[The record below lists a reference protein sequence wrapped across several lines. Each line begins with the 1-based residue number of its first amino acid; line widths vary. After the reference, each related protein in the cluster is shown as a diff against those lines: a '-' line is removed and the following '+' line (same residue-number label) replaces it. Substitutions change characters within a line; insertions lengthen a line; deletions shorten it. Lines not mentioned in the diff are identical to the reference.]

1 MRSFMHHILLLA
13 CLGFAFQTSVAQH
26 HSSISASY
34 NPETHQLLVQ
44 QELTYVNQSSDTL
57 NKIVLYDWNHAY
69 SDKNSELGKRFSDEF
84 VRRFHFAPK
93 KELGYT
99 QIKAVQTA
107 SGQNLNWNRLS
118 EGIELLEI
126 NLITRLHPGAS
137 TVVKMQYVLQFPY
150 EEFTHYGWNSKD
162 DLAAWDCFLSPAVYE
177 NHQFITYTN
186 ANLDDAALASSSY
199 ALAIQVPE
207 NYSVVSN
214 LDELKTTTTSAQFSG
229 TNRKQLSLSIQKK
242 SNFTAQTINGLTV
255 ITNIKSSNKKQAE
268 KEAAI
273 AQIVSYV
280 QERIG
285 QYPYK
290 TITVTQAD
298 YDRNPFYGLNQL
310 PSFISPFSTD
320 LLFELQFLKT
330 YTKNFLRSSLQLDFR
345 KDHWVVDAIQLYT
358 MMNYMTRY
366 HPEVKM
372 MGNLNRFAVLRS
384 YRLINM
390 DFNEQYAYYYLI
402 MARLN
407 LDQALGET
415 KDRYLRFNEKI
426 AMKYKAGLALKYL
439 DSYTNYLT
447 VSPSI
452 QSFYSKAIQ
461 QYCHASDFEQLL
473 RAQSAQNLDWFFNS
487 LINSNQSIDYR
498 FSKSKK
504 KADTL
509 ELTLQNKTGTAA
521 PIPVYG
527 LKNKKVVY
535 YEWFQTAAR
544 DTTFTVPRSLADTWV
559 INYKNEVPEF
569 NTRNNWL
576 RTQSLLG
583 NNRPFKFTLMK
594 DIEDPKYN
602 QLLFVPTVE
611 FNLYDGI
618 APGLRLHNKTVLAK
632 PIVFDVNPMYATLK
646 RTVIGHFS
654 VMVNEFQKNGNPF
667 QTIYGMSGAYFHY
680 APDASYSKLNP
691 FVTFYFRE
699 PDLRDNHRKMFTLR
713 YNKVHKEVSSYVFN
727 PIQNYEIY
735 SLKYVDVK
743 SEINH
748 TLQFSSG
755 AHLSN
760 EIGKLS
766 TEIQYREM
774 YAHNR
779 QIKFRWFTGA
789 FLFNKNPTNYF
800 DFGLSNP
807 NDYLFEYDFFG
818 RSETGGLFSQ
828 QYFMADGGFKSKI
841 APFSCRRWMS
851 TVNVSA
857 TIWNWVDYYHDFGV
871 LENNQSKMDVVYDGG
886 ISLSLVPDYF
896 ELFLPVYSSNGWDI
910 TEPQYAQSI
919 RFTFTFT
926 PKILFSLFTRKWF

>member
-13 CLGFAFQTSVAQH
+13 CLGLAFQTSVAQH

-34 NPETHQLLVQ
+34 NTETHQLLVQ

-93 KELGYT
+93 KELGFT
-99 QIKAVQTA
+99 QINTVQTA
-107 SGQNLNWNRLS
+107 SGQNLSWNRLP
-118 EGIELLEI
+118 EGIELLEV

-150 EEFTHYGWNSKD
+150 EEFTHYGWNNKG
-162 DLAAWDCFLSPAVYE
+162 DLAAWDCFLSPAEYE
-177 NHQFITYTN
+177 NHQFIAYTN

-229 TNRKQLSLSIQKK
+229 TARKQLSLSIQKK

-255 ITNIKSSNKKQAE
+255 ITNIKSSTKKQAE

-330 YTKNFLRSSLQLDFR
+330 YTNNFLRSSLQLDFR

-390 DFNEQYAYYYLI
+390 DFNEQYAYYFLI

-407 LDQALGET
+407 LDQALGDS
-415 KDRYLRFNEKI
+415 KDVYLRFNEKI

-439 DSYTNYLT
+439 DSYTNYVT

-452 QSFYSKAIQ
+452 QSFYSKATQ

-473 RAQSAQNLDWFFNS
+473 RAQSVQNLDWFFNS

-504 KADTL
+504 KADKL

-576 RTQSLLG
+576 KTHSLVG

-646 RTVIGHFS
+646 KTVIGHFS

-748 TLQFSSG
+748 TLQFSYG

-779 QIKFRWFTGA
+779 QIKFRSFTGA
-789 FLFNKNPTNYF
+789 FVYNKNTTNYF

-818 RSETGGLFSQ
+818 RSETSGLFSQ
-828 QYFMADGGFKSKI
+828 QYFMADGGFKSMI
-841 APFSCRRWMS
+841 APFSSSRWMS
-851 TVNVSA
+851 TINVSA
-857 TIWNWVDYYHDFGV
+857 TIWNWIEYYHDFGV
-871 LENNQSKMDVVYDGG
+871 LENKQSKMDVVYDGG

-910 TEPQYAQSI
+910 NSPQYAQNI

>member
-1 MRSFMHHILLLA
+1 MRSVVTYFLLLA
-13 CLGFAFQTSVAQH
+13 CLGFAIQTSFAQH
-26 HSSISASY
+26 SSAISATY
-34 NPETHQLLVQ
+34 TPETHQLLVE
-44 QELTYVNQSSDTL
+44 QELTFVNQTTDTL
-57 NKIVLYDWNHAY
+57 KKIVLYDWNHAY

-99 QIKAVQTA
+99 QINSIQTA
-107 SGQNLNWNRLS
+107 SGQTLS
-118 EGIELLEI
+118 WSRTAEGIELLEV
-126 NLITRLHPGAS
+126 NLITRLLPGAS
-137 TVVKMQYVLQFPY
+137 TILNLAYVLQFPY
-150 EEFTHYGWNSKD
+150 EEFTHYGWNNKN
-162 DLAAWDCFLSPAVYE
+162 DLAAWDCFLSPADYQ
-177 NHQFITYTN
+177 NHQFIAYTN
-186 ANLDDAALASSSY
+186 ANLDDAALAPMNY
-199 ALAIQVPE
+199 NLTVKTPE
-207 NYSVVSN
+207 NYSVVCN
-214 LDELKTTTTSAQFSG
+214 LDELQTSSTSVQFSG
-229 TNRKQLSLSIQKK
+229 TNRKQLSLSIQKT
-242 SNFTAQTINGLTV
+242 STFSSHTHHGITV
-255 ITNIKSSNKKQAE
+255 YTNLKGNPKFATQNA
-268 KEAAI
+268 AAI
-273 AQIVSYV
+273 AQIMGYLN
-280 QERIG
+280 ERIG
-285 QYPYK
+285 NYPHK
-290 TITVTQAD
+290 TLTVTQAD
-298 YDRNPFYGLNQL
+298 YERNPFYGLNQL
-310 PSFISPFSTD
+310 PSFISPFSAD

-330 YTKNFLRSSLQLDFR
+330 YTNNFLRSSMQLDFR

-372 MGNLNRFAVLRS
+372 MGNLNRFAILRS

-390 DFNEQYAYYYLI
+390 DFNEQYAYYFLI

-407 LDQALGET
+407 LDQSLGEP

-426 AMKYKAGLALKYL
+426 AMKYKAGLALNYL
-439 DSYTNYLT
+439 DSYTNYLSVT
-447 VSPSI
+447 PSI
-452 QSFYSKAIQ
+452 QEFYSTSTTSKRSAL
-461 QYCHASDFEQLL
+461 DFEN
-473 RAQSAQNLDWFFNS
+473 NLKSRSTKSIDWFFS
-487 LINSNQSIDYR
+487 ELIQSNHSIDYT

-504 KADTL
+504 KGDSIQV
-509 ELTLQNKTGTAA
+509 TLQNKSGTAV

-535 YEWFQTAAR
+535 YEWFQSAAR
-544 DTTFTVPRSLADTWV
+544 DTTFTVPKSFADTWV

-576 RTQSLLG
+576 RTKSLLG

-611 FNLYDGI
+611 FNLYDGV

-646 RTVIGHFS
+646 KTVIGHFS
-654 VMVNEFQKNGNPF
+654 VMVNEFQQNGNPF

-691 FVTFYFRE
+691 FVSFYFRE
-699 PDLRDNHRKMFTLR
+699 PDLRDNHRKMLTVR
-713 YNKVHKEVSSYVFN
+713 YNKVHKEVSNYVFN
-727 PIQNYEIY
+727 PIQNYEIL
-735 SLKYVDVK
+735 SLKYMDVK

-755 AHLSN
+755 AHVSN

-789 FLFNKNPTNYF
+789 FLYNKNPTNYF

-828 QYFMADGGFKSKI
+828 QYFLADGGFKSKI
-841 APFSCRRWMS
+841 APFSSRRWMS
-851 TVNVSA
+851 TINLSA
-857 TIWNWVDYYHDFGV
+857 TIWNWIEFYHDFGA
-871 LENNQSKMDVVYDGG
+871 LENNQSKMDMVYDGG

-910 TEPQYAQSI
+910 SQPQYAQSI

>member
-13 CLGFAFQTSVAQH
+13 CLGLAFQTSVAQH

-93 KELGYT
+93 KELGFT
-99 QIKAVQTA
+99 QINAVQTA
-107 SGQNLNWNRLS
+107 SGQNLSWNRLP
-118 EGIELLEI
+118 EGIELLEV

-162 DLAAWDCFLSPAVYE
+162 DLAVWDCFLSPAQYE
-177 NHQFITYTN
+177 NHQFIAYTN
-186 ANLDDAALASSSY
+186 ANLDDAALATCSY

-242 SNFTAQTINGLTV
+242 STFTVHNHQGLTV
-255 ITNIKSSNKKQAE
+255 LTNIKNNPKLATQQA
-268 KEAAI
+268 AAI
-273 AQIVSYV
+273 AQIMGYV

-285 QYPYK
+285 NYPFK

-310 PSFISPFSTD
+310 PSFISPFSAEV
-320 LLFELQFLKT
+320 LFELQFLKT
-330 YTKNFLRSSLQLDFR
+330 YTNNFLRSSLQLDFR
-345 KDHWVVDAIQLYT
+345 EDHWVVDAIQLYT

-390 DFNEQYAYYYLI
+390 DFNEQYAYYFLI

-407 LDQALGET
+407 LDQSLGDS
-415 KDRYLRFNEKI
+415 KDVYLRFNEKI

-452 QSFYSKAIQ
+452 QSFYSKATQ

-535 YEWFQTAAR
+535 YEWFQTAAS

-576 RTQSLLG
+576 KTQSLLG
-583 NNRPFKFTLMK
+583 TNRPFKFTLMK

-611 FNLYDGI
+611 FNLYDGL

-646 RTVIGHFS
+646 KTVIGHFS

-841 APFSCRRWMS
+841 APFSSRRWMS

-857 TIWNWVDYYHDFGV
+857 TIWNWIEYYHDFGV

-910 TEPQYAQSI
+910 NSPQYAQNI

>member
-1 MRSFMHHILLLA
+1 MRSFVNHFLLLA
-13 CLGFAFQTSVAQH
+13 CLGLAFQTSVAQH

-34 NPETHQLLVQ
+34 DPETHQLLVQ
-44 QELTYVNQSSDTL
+44 QELTFVNQSSDTL

-99 QIKAVQTA
+99 QLNTVQTA
-107 SGQNLNWNRLS
+107 SGQHLSWNRLP
-118 EGIELLEI
+118 EGIELLEV
-126 NLITRLHPGAS
+126 NLISPLHPGAS

-150 EEFTHYGWNSKD
+150 EEFTHYGWNNKG

-177 NHQFITYTN
+177 NHQFISYAN
-186 ANLDDAALASSSY
+186 ANLDDAALAPSSY
-199 ALAIQVPE
+199 DLAVQVPE
-207 NYSVVSN
+207 NYAVISN
-214 LDELKTTTTSAQFSG
+214 LDELKTTTSSANFSG
-229 TNRKQLSLSIQKK
+229 IARKQVSLSIQKK
-242 SNFTAQTINGLTV
+242 SNFTAHTINGLTV
-255 ITNIKSSNKKQAE
+255 YTNIKNSSKKQE
-268 KEAAI
+268 ENKAAI
-273 AQIVSYV
+273 AQIVGYV

-285 QYPYK
+285 NYPYK

-310 PSFISPFSTD
+310 PSFISPFSAE

-330 YTKNFLRSSLQLDFR
+330 YTNNFLRSSLQLDFR

-358 MMNYMTRY
+358 MMNYMSRY

-372 MGNLNRFAVLRS
+372 MGNLNRFALLRS

-407 LDQALGET
+407 LDQALGDP
-415 KDRYLRFNEKI
+415 KDTYLRFNEKI
-426 AMKYKAGLALKYL
+426 ALKYKAGLALKYL
-439 DSYTNYLT
+439 DSYTNYLIVT
-447 VSPSI
+447 PSI
-452 QSFYSKAIQ
+452 QKFYTQSTQGPTSA
-461 QYCHASDFEQLL
+461 AVFEQEL
-473 RAQSAQNLDWFFNS
+473 QSHSSQKLDWFFKTVIRS
-487 LINSNQSIDYR
+487 AKPIDFR
-498 FSKSKK
+498 FSAIHKT
-504 KADTL
+504 ADS
-509 ELTLQNKTGTAA
+509 LQITIKNNTGTAV
-521 PIPVYG
+521 PVPVYG
-527 LKNKKVVY
+527 LKNKQVVY
-535 YEWFQTAAR
+535 LQWFQTAAQ
-544 DTTFTVPRSLADTWV
+544 DTTFTVPKSLADKWV
-559 INYKNEVPEF
+559 INYKNEVPEL

-576 RTQSLLG
+576 RTQSFLG
-583 NNRPFKFTLMK
+583 NNRPVKFTLMK

-602 QLLFVPTVE
+602 QLLFVPTFE
-611 FNLYDGI
+611 YNLYDGL

-646 RTVIGHFS
+646 KTVIGHFS
-654 VMVNEFQKNGNPF
+654 VMVNDFNPKGEPF

-699 PDLRDNHRKMFTLR
+699 PDLRDNHRKMLTLR

-735 SLKYVDVK
+735 SLKFIDVK

-755 AHLSN
+755 AHLSS
-760 EIGKLS
+760 EIGKFS
-766 TEIQYREM
+766 TEIQYRKLFSN
-774 YAHNR
+774 NR

-789 FLFNKNPTNYF
+789 FVYNKNTTNYF

-841 APFSCRRWMS
+841 APFSSRRWLS
-851 TVNVSA
+851 TVNLSA
-857 TIWNWVDYYHDFGV
+857 TIWNWVEYYHDFGM
-871 LENNQSKMDVVYDGG
+871 LENKQAKLDLVYDGG
-886 ISLSLVPDYF
+886 IALSLVPDYF
-896 ELFLPVYSSNGWDI
+896 ELFLPVYSTNGWEI
-910 TEPQYAQSI
+910 NQPQYAEKI

-926 PKILFSLFTRKWF
+926 PKILFNLFTRKWF